1 MLASNNVVQMPDSVP
16 PQSVD
21 SEIAILSAILASPSC
36 LDGISGLSP
45 EDFYVPV
52 HKLVFELMVTLR
64 GKQAPPDKIHVLDAV
79 RNKKHEAEIT
89 KAVLALEQG
98 EGILYI
104 SSVQSLADLIKEKS
118 RQRGLVAIASMLGQR
133 VMTGASD
140 TDDLI
145 ADTIQQLLELRAQQ
159 DNSTISFAD
168 AMHKA
173 YEELEAENKGDESI
187 PLGIETGFYDLDNL
201 ISTFHFGTLSIL
213 GGRGGIG
220 KSTFALELALKT
232 AQKKVNTMFFGLEM
246 TSSQMAKK
254 AIGRLAAPHIPTN
267 HLFRQNKLNNEHWQ
281 KIADVMWQASEIMMW
296 LNDDP
301 RITVSGI
308 RSEIQQVVAKYG
320 YVGFVVID
328 YVQLIRPEGGK
339 KNGTRTEEIFGILQE
354 LRAIA
359 KEFNCA
365 ILALSQLKRDIDS
378 RNDKRPTLADFGD
391 SSAFDR
397 EAACA
402 LAIYRDEYYNKDS
415 QEAGI
420 AELIVL
426 KNRFGATGTAKLLFD
441 SQFGEFKNLARGY

>member
-1 MLASNNVVQMPDSVP
+1 MLASNNVVQMTASVP

-52 HKLVFELMVTLR
+52 HKLVFELMVALR
-64 GKQAPPDKIHVLDAV
+64 GKQAPPDKIHVLDAIK
-79 RNKKHEAEIT
+79 NKKHEAEIT

-118 RQRGLVAIASMLGQR
+118 RQRGLVAIASALGQR

-145 ADTIQQLLELRAQQ
+145 ADTIQQLLELRAQEN
-159 DNSTISFAD
+159 NSTISFAD

-173 YEELEAENKGDESI
+173 YEQLEAENKGEDSV

-201 ISTFHFGTLSIL
+201 LSCFQFGTLSVL
-213 GGRGGIG
+213 GGRGGMG
-220 KSTFALELALKT
+220 KSTFALELALRT
-232 AQKKVNTMFFGLEM
+232 AQKKINTVFFGLEM
-246 TSSQMAKK
+246 TSSQMSKK

-267 HLFRQNKLNNEHWQ
+267 YLFRQNKLKEEHWQ
-281 KIADVMWQASEIMMW
+281 KIADVMWKSSEIMMW

-339 KNGTRTEEIFGILQE
+339 KNGTRAEELFGILQE

-365 ILALSQLKRDIDS
+365 ILALSQLKREIDS
-378 RNDKRPTLADFGD
+378 RNDKRPTLADFGE

-426 KNRFGATGTAKLLFD
+426 KNRFDTTGTAKLLFD